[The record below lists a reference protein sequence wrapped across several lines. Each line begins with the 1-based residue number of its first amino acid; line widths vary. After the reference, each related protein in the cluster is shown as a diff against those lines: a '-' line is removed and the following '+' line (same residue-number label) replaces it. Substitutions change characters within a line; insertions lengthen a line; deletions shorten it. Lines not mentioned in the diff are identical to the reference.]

1 VHILGW
7 EWGAIQ
13 ALLLASQRPD
23 LVRSVTVLHGVA
35 TPERMGQIWGA
46 PIAQVGEVVAAWI
59 LEGTAMPGLDLAE
72 GAEVRD
78 LYAPSRSADLAF
90 QQWGVEAGRK
100 GASPATAARMWRSCC
115 RDGQTIDHAAIT
127 APLLSLRRRDVLIPR
142 ELSQEVA
149 DLVPDGRLV
158 EVPGVDLAPYAGDI
172 DAVVAEIV
180 GFATGETR
188 APVDTVHRLAAVLFT
203 DIVGAT
209 DSLRRVGDDTWRGVL
224 DVHDRIAERIVTR
237 HGGRLVKSTGDG
249 MLADFGLASQAVRA
263 ALGLRDELAAVG
275 VTLRQGIHVGE
286 LVDRHGD
293 ISGMAVHVA
302 ARVMGAAKAG
312 QVLATTAV
320 QQAADRSTATFASC
334 GAVDLKGID
343 GTWELFA
350 VAAR

>member
-1 VHILGW
+1 
-7 EWGAIQ
+7 
-13 ALLLASQRPD
+13 
-23 LVRSVTVLHGVA
+23 
-35 TPERMGQIWGA
+35 
-46 PIAQVGEVVAAWI
+46 
-59 LEGTAMPGLDLAE
+59 
-72 GAEVRD
+72 
-78 LYAPSRSADLAF
+78 
-90 QQWGVEAGRK
+90 
-100 GASPATAARMWRSCC
+100 
-115 RDGQTIDHAAIT
+115 
-127 APLLSLRRRDVLIPR
+127 
-142 ELSQEVA
+142 
-149 DLVPDGRLV
+149 
-158 EVPGVDLAPYAGDI
+158 
-172 DAVVAEIV
+172 
-180 GFATGETR
+180 
-188 APVDTVHRLAAVLFT
+188 
-203 DIVGAT
+203 
-209 DSLRRVGDDTWRGVL
+209 
-224 DVHDRIAERIVTR
+224 
-237 HGGRLVKSTGDG
+237 